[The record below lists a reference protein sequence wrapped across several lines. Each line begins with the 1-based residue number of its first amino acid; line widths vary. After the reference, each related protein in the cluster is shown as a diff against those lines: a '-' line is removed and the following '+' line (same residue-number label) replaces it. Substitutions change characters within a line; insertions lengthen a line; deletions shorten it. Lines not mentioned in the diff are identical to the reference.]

1 MKNNLQQPWNMY
13 IDRAWFKHQSSNFQ
27 RVSSLVCSYRNVK
40 LLLVYSSI
48 DLFYPFL
55 FVYML
60 NFPLF
65 LLVKRKR
72 KLRATRV
79 LASNNPINIMLH
91 YTSAAISNRY
101 CVTVPLAI
109 LILFLFINPYTLPS
123 SFIVSFTI
131 REIPQFFWQKR
142 WWPSTYHDWLF
153 VDEKPTQPSLP
164 LSLPE
169 SPWLP
174 FQSSQIQA
182 PQPPSQL
189 LLDLLTCLKSSS
201 VSIPKLLS
209 PKLGCPWR
217 TPNLPP
223 GPPWCIF
230 MFSSW
235 SFLFHL
241 GLFGGDHPR

>member
-1 MKNNLQQPWNMY
+1 MKNNLEQPRNMY

-153 VDEKPTQPSLP
+153 VDEKTNPTLSAPLSPWITMATISKLSNPSPATSLSAPSRSSYLPKVFLGFNTKTSFAKVRLSLKNTQPSP
-164 LSLPE
+164 RTSLVYIYV
-169 SPWLP
+169 L
-174 FQSSQIQA
+174 FM
-182 PQPPSQL
+182 
-189 LLDLLTCLKSSS
+189 
-201 VSIPKLLS
+201 
-209 PKLGCPWR
+209 
-217 TPNLPP
+217 
-223 GPPWCIF
+223 IF
-230 MFSSW
+230 PFSSGFIWRW
-235 SFLFHL
+235 SS
-241 GLFGGDHPR
+241 